1 MLRLLILFCLL
12 GLTLL
17 LFYQNIN
24 TPYLKHIPLQQR
36 LLTPFDQRIH
46 YKIGQVDPRFGL
58 TIQDVQTLAV
68 EATQIWQQAE
78 QKQYFV
84 YDPNAQ
90 LSINLIYDERQSESN
105 LRQKQLTAI
114 EQQQKTWQQRHIKI
128 EQLNQQISEL
138 EKQLKFK
145 RDTLNQAVMQY
156 NQQVQQL
163 NARGGAT
170 TEQRF
175 LLEDQKLLLNR
186 QKQQLETQI
195 QTHNQN
201 IAQLHADINDLNEIN
216 ASISDQ
222 VSEFNTRFSGRQF
235 DKGSFDGRHI
245 RIYEFISQDDL
256 RLTLA
261 HEFGH
266 VLGLAHH
273 DDPKGLMYP
282 IMQKQ
287 NQQNFQLSPADL
299 KLLSK

>member
-12 GLTLL
+12 GFALL

-201 IAQLHADINDLNEIN
+201 IAQLHADINDLNQIN

-245 RIYEFISQDDL
+245 RIYEFISKDDL